1 MNDTELDELL
11 DIWKTPPPP
20 AGLRTRLQDA
30 AARESESPRLP
41 GWKFFGRWK
50 VLLASAAGVVLVFLL
65 VNPAISQKISPP
77 PYTVDSEIIVHPD
90 DARGC
95 FDFGKIGLERIL
107 GCWPYARPMHMLM
120 SSYNAA
126 GSEVVLS
133 WSDPGKPLEAWLW
146 SAKLAMFSALDKMHG
161 VLSPSNGEED
171 DHAVFH
177 FSSDEKWTIG
187 EKDALPNSGCR
198 PVSRIGEVIGN
209 ESVLGYPTIIGRID
223 YYKTRLTLWMAPQLS
238 CFALRARVERQ
249 QPDGSWTLMN
259 EKKALKV
266 TVRQ

>member
-1 MNDTELDELL
+1 MNDSELDELL

-20 AGLRTRLQDA
+20 AMLRARLQDA
-30 AARESESPRLP
+30 AARESEVLP
-41 GWKFFGRWK
+41 GRKFFGRWK
-50 VLLASAAGVVLVFLL
+50 ILLASAAGVALAFLL

-77 PYTVDSEIIVHPD
+77 PYTVDSEIIVHPG
-90 DARGC
+90 DAIGC
-95 FDFGKIGLERIL
+95 IDFGKIGLERIL

-146 SAKLAMFSALDKMHG
+146 SAKLAVSSALDKVHG
-161 VLSPSNGEED
+161 VLSPGNGEEN

-177 FSSDEKWTIG
+177 SLSDEKWTIG
-187 EKDALPNSGCR
+187 EKDALLNSGCR
-198 PVSRIGEVIGN
+198 PVSRSGEVIGD
-209 ESVLGYPTIIGRID
+209 ESVLGYPTIIGRVD

-238 CFALRARVERQ
+238 CFALRATVERQ
-249 QPDGSWTLMN
+249 QPDGSWTMVS
-259 EKKALKV
+259 EKKALKI
-266 TVRQ
+266 TVRK